1 MDAAREVYGAQYP
14 LVSRYVDILTST
26 GVEWGLL
33 GPREA
38 DKVWD
43 RHILNC
49 AALSELI
56 AINSSVADVGSGAGL
71 PGIPLALLR
80 PDLRVTLLEPLLRRS
95 TFLAQTVE
103 ELGIADRIQVVRS
116 RAEDHHQS
124 YDVVVARAVAP
135 LDRLIGWCNPLRA
148 AGGVILALKGESAA
162 RRGRG
167 SQTAIEGRPPESRDP
182 HSPSPPKYGARQP
195 WYASASD
202 GHCTS
207 GRRVRAELVEARAC
221 PSTGSGRRTT

>member
-1 MDAAREVYGAQYP
+1 VAAAREVYGAQYL

-38 DKVWD
+38 AKVWD

-56 AINSSVADVGSGAGL
+56 AIDSSVADVGSGAGL
-71 PGIPLALLR
+71 PGIPLAVLR

-95 TFLAQTVE
+95 SFLAQTVE
-103 ELGIADRIQVVRS
+103 ELGIADRVQVVRS

-124 YDVVVARAVAP
+124 YDFVVARAVAP
-135 LDRLIGWCNPLRA
+135 LDRLIGWCNPLRT

-162 RRGRG
+162 DEVAAAKPQLQAARLKAEVLVV
-167 SQTAIEGRPPESRDP
+167 QAHPDADP
-182 HSPSPPKYGARQP
+182 A
-195 WYASASD
+195 
-202 GHCTS
+202 TV
-207 GRRVRAELVEARAC
+207 VRLSTC
-221 PSTGSGRRTT
+221 P

>member
-1 MDAAREVYGAQYP
+1 VEVAQAVYGTQYP

-26 GVEWGLL
+26 AVEWGLI

-56 AINSSVADVGSGAGL
+56 PVASSVVDVGSGAGL

-80 PDLRVTLLEPLLRRS
+80 PDLQVILIEPLLRRS
-95 TFLAQTVE
+95 TFLTETVE
-103 ELGIADRIQVVRS
+103 KLAIVDRVQVVRA

-135 LDRLIGWCNPLRA
+135 LDRLIGWCDPLRA
-148 AGGVILALKGESAA
+148 TGGVILALKGESAA
-162 RRGRG
+162 GEV
-167 SQTAIEGRPPESRDP
+167 TAAQRHLQAAHLAAEVL
-182 HSPSPPKYGARQP
+182 
-195 WYASASD
+195 
-202 GHCTS
+202 T
-207 GRRVRAELVEARAC
+207 VRAHPDAEPATVVRLTARH
-221 PSTGSGRRTT
+221 